1 MKFNFNLKDIGGHY
15 NQNSCM
21 GNYSQHTIQENV
33 QANRQK
39 QSLDYESSLE
49 GEDLEI
55 EELTKLVAQA
65 RILEK
70 KATLKKELKSI
81 YNILVEGQ
89 KKS

>member
-1 MKFNFNLKDIGGHY
+1 
-15 NQNSCM
+15 M

-65 RILEK
+65 RILKK
-70 KATLKKELKSI
+70 KATLKKELNSI

-89 KKS
+89 KNPK